1 MSKPIS
7 KEQLRGQF
15 LNSVRMYSREWASYE
30 NKTPLQRCDGL
41 AFSIMALLD
50 GSDVELPAFDLV
62 ARPHPDNEAYN
73 KAHGQDWVV
82 AGQVI
87 NDDVHLHDM
96 YYDRPA

>member
-7 KEQLRGQF
+7 KEQLREQF
-15 LNSVRMYSREWASYE
+15 LNSVRMYAREWASYK
-30 NKTPLQRCDGL
+30 NKTPQQRCDGL
-41 AFSIMALLD
+41 AFTLMALLD
-50 GSDVELPAFDLV
+50 GTDVDLPAFDLV
-62 ARPHPDNEAYN
+62 ARPHPDNEAYH

-82 AGQVI
+82 DGQVI